1 MSAEAEQ
8 FVIAVRRECRE
19 VVPADWR
26 TRVTSIRCVRVV
38 GSAKGSVIRVESTGE
53 GDAKERLV
61 EAVGEYCHI
70 EPVVRFDTQGRSLKQ
85 RAGDR

>member
-1 MSAEAEQ
+1 MSAEADQ

-26 TRVTSIRCVRVV
+26 ARVTSIRCVRVV
-38 GSAKGSVIRVESTGE
+38 GSAEGSVIRVESIGG
-53 GDAKERLV
+53 GDARDRLI

-70 EPVVRFDTQGRSLKQ
+70 EPVARYR
-85 RAGDR
+85 RADERESG